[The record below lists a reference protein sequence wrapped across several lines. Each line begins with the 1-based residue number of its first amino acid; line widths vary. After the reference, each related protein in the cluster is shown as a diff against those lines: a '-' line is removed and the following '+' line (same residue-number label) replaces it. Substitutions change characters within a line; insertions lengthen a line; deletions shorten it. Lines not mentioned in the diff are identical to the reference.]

1 MRRIR
6 EIEGLRAFLAL
17 WVLISHVLGA
27 AGYTSEIV
35 EGLPQLLILGNYAV
49 DIFII
54 ISGFVIFL
62 LIDQVR
68 GNYSTYITQRFFRL
82 YPLLFVLFLVAVI
95 LAPLEMENISQSGAY
110 LIEQNIEK
118 LTYKL
123 DIRNDWLGFNI
134 LTHLTMLHGMV
145 PEKWVPFVPGAFL
158 GPAWSISLEWQF
170 YLVAPLLFSLAAT
183 RGRFARLGVIV
194 ACLATYIIAR
204 KLLPRVEYGAFL
216 PFHIEFFFFGACSYF
231 IYRHLHN
238 SVIKPDFLFPT
249 AMATVVMIYFTS
261 GHDFRLFPIAVWLVF
276 FALMLEPK
284 ESLSHRIIAP
294 IFLNRI
300 SLWLGKVSYSIYLLH
315 TLVITLISSVL
326 LSYFDLARGDYFL
339 LLFVSTLIMTMIFSW
354 LTYRYI
360 EKPGIILGKKLSSRF
375 NTEHSK

>member
-68 GNYSTYITQRFFRL
+68 GNYSAYITQRFFRL
-82 YPLLFVLFLVAVI
+82 YPLLFVLFLSAVV
-95 LAPLEMENISQSGAY
+95 LAPLAMQNVTQSGAY
-110 LIEQNIEK
+110 HTEKYIEN

-123 DIRNDWLGFNI
+123 ATHNDWLGFNI

-158 GPAWSISLEWQF
+158 DPAWSISLEWQF

-194 ACLATYIIAR
+194 ACLATYIMAR
-204 KLLPRVEYGAFL
+204 KILPRVEYGAFL

-249 AMATVVMIYFTS
+249 AVAAVFMIYFTA
-261 GHDFRLFPIAVWLVF
+261 GHDFRLFPIALWLVF

-284 ESLSHRIIAP
+284 ESLSHRLIAP
-294 IFLNRI
+294 LFLNRI
-300 SLWLGKVSYSIYLLH
+300 SLWMGKVSYSIYLLH

-326 LSYFDLARGDYFL
+326 LSYFDLARGDYFSI
-339 LLFVSTLIMTMIFSW
+339 LFVSTLILTMIFSW

-375 NTEHSK
+375 DKERSK